1 MRSTF
6 SILFYINRSKVK
18 ADGTTAIMCRIS
30 IDGKNSTVTTGIYC
44 RPEDWDS
51 KKQEIGIV
59 RENNRLKGFR
69 QRVEHTYEDIIKE
82 QGVISAV
89 LLKNTITK
97 PDMVAVNL
105 LQAGEVERERLRVRS
120 KVINSKSSYHQSKLT
135 HENLSDFVASM
146 GMDDILFTDITE
158 RFGNSFKDFLKQDLG
173 YQSSHVNHCLRWLNR
188 LIYIAVDQGIL
199 RANPIEDVKYEKK
212 APPQLRHINRN
223 ELQWLMENPMPD
235 QRKELIRRAFIFSVF
250 TGLSYVDIRNLYPCH
265 IGKTAEGRVFIRIN
279 RAKTKVEAFIPLH
292 PVAMQILALY
302 NKSDSSQPVFPL
314 PKRDM
319 IWPEVHQIGFVMG
332 RSKNLSYH
340 MARHSFGT
348 LMLSSGV
355 PIESISKMMGHT
367 NISTT
372 QVYAKVTDDKISEDM
387 DKLITRRRLIGK
399 AETAGNE
406 H

>member
-51 KKQEIGIV
+51 KQQEITVI
-59 RENNRLKGFR
+59 RENNLLKEFR
-69 QRVEHTYEDIIKE
+69 QRVERAYEDIIKE

-105 LQAGEVERERLRVRS
+105 LQAGEVERERLRIRS

-135 HENLSDFVASM
+135 HKNLSDFVASM

-188 LIYIAVDQGIL
+188 LIYIAVEQGIL
-199 RANPIEDVKYEKK
+199 RVNPIEDVKYEKK

-223 ELQWLMENPMPD
+223 ELQWLMGNPMPD

-250 TGLSYVDIRNLYPCH
+250 TGLSYVDIRNLYPRH

-292 PVAMQILALY
+292 PAALQILALY
-302 NKSDSSQPVFPL
+302 NASDDTQPVFPL

-319 IWPEVHQIGFVMG
+319 IWPEVHQIGFIMG
-332 RSKNLSYH
+332 RTKNLSYH
-340 MARHSFGT
+340 MARHSFAT

-372 QVYAKVTDDKISEDM
+372 QVYAKVTDDKISKDM
-387 DKLITRRRLIGK
+387 DKLIARRKLIGK
-399 AETAGNE
+399 AEFAGNE

>member
-6 SILFYINRSKVK
+6 SILFYINRRKVK
-18 ADGTTAIMCRIS
+18 ADGTTSIMCRIS

-51 KKQEIGIV
+51 KQQEITVI
-59 RENNRLKGFR
+59 RENNLLKEFR
-69 QRVEHTYEDIIKE
+69 QQVERAYEDIIKE

-135 HENLSDFVASM
+135 HKNLSDFVASM

-158 RFGNSFKDFLKQDLG
+158 QFGNSFKDFLKQDLG

-188 LIYIAVDQGIL
+188 LIYIAVEQGIL
-199 RANPIEDVKYEKK
+199 RVNPIEDVKYEKK

-223 ELQWLMENPMPD
+223 ELQWLMGNPMPD

-250 TGLSYVDIRNLYPCH
+250 TGLSYVDIRNLYPRH

-292 PVAMQILALY
+292 PAALQILALY
-302 NKSDSSQPVFPL
+302 NASDDTQPVFPL

-319 IWPEVHQIGFVMG
+319 IWPEVHQIGFIMG
-332 RSKNLSYH
+332 RTKNLSYH
-340 MARHSFGT
+340 MARHSFAT

-372 QVYAKVTDDKISEDM
+372 QVYAKVTDDKISKDM
-387 DKLITRRRLIGK
+387 DKLIARRKLIGK
-399 AETAGNE
+399 AEFAGNE

>member
-18 ADGTTAIMCRIS
+18 ADGTTAVMCRIS

-51 KKQEIGIV
+51 KKQEIGII
-59 RENNRLKGFR
+59 RENNLLKEFR

-82 QGVISAV
+82 QGVTSAV

-135 HENLSDFVASM
+135 HKNLSDFIASL

-158 RFGNSFKDFLKQDLG
+158 RFGNSFKDFLKQELG
-173 YQSSHVNHCLRWLNR
+173 YQSSHINHCLRWLNR
-188 LIYIAVDQGIL
+188 LIYIAVDQGII
-199 RANPIEDVKYEKK
+199 RANPIADVKYEKK
-212 APPQLRHINRN
+212 APPQLRHISRN
-223 ELQWLMENPMPD
+223 ELQCLMRTPMPD

-250 TGLSYVDIRNLYPCH
+250 TGLSYVDIRNLYPRH
-265 IGKTAEGRVFIRIN
+265 IEKTTEGRVFIRIN

-292 PVAMQILALY
+292 SVALQILSLY

-319 IWPEVHQIGFVMG
+319 IWHEVHQIGFVMG

-387 DKLITRRRLIGK
+387 DKLIARRKIIGK

>member
-51 KKQEIGIV
+51 KQQEIAVI
-59 RENNRLKGFR
+59 RENNLLKEFR
-69 QRVEHTYEDIIKE
+69 QRVEHTYEDVIKE
-82 QGVISAV
+82 QGVISAI

-120 KVINSKSSYHQSKLT
+120 RVINSKSSYHQSKLT
-135 HENLSDFVASM
+135 HKNLSDFVASL

-158 RFGNSFKDFLKQDLG
+158 WFGNSFKDFLKQDLE
-173 YQSSHVNHCLRWLNR
+173 YQSSHINHCLRWLNR
-188 LIYIAVDQGIL
+188 LIYIAVDQGII
-199 RANPIEDVKYEKK
+199 RANPIADVKYEKK

-223 ELQWLMENPMPD
+223 ELQCLMGTPMPD

-250 TGLSYVDIRNLYPCH
+250 TGLSYVDIRNLYPRH

-292 PVAMQILALY
+292 PVALQILALY
-302 NKSDSSQPVFPL
+302 NKSDSSKPVFPL

-319 IWPEVHQIGFVMG
+319 IWPEVHQIGFIMG
-332 RSKNLSYH
+332 RTKNLSYH
-340 MARHSFGT
+340 MARHSFAT

-387 DKLITRRRLIGK
+387 DKLIARRKLIGK

>member
-6 SILFYINRSKVK
+6 SIFFYINRSKIK
-18 ADGTTAIMCRIS
+18 ADGTTVVMCRIS

-44 RPEDWDS
+44 RTEDWDC
-51 KKQEIGIV
+51 KKQEIGV
-59 RENNRLKGFR
+59 ARENNRLKGFL

-89 LLKNTITK
+89 LLKNTVTK
-97 PDMVAVNL
+97 PNIVAVNL

-120 KVINSKSSYHQSKLT
+120 KLINSISSYHQSKIT
-135 HENLSDFVASM
+135 HKNLSDFVLSM
-146 GMDDILFTDITE
+146 GMGDILFTDITE
-158 RFGNSFKDFLKQDLG
+158 RFGNSFKDFLKQDLR

-199 RANPIEDVKYEKK
+199 RANPMEGVKYEPK
-212 APPQLRHINRN
+212 APPQLRHIGRN

-235 QRKELIRRAFIFSVF
+235 QRKELLRRAFIFSVF
-250 TGLSYVDIRNLYPCH
+250 TGLSYVDIRNLYPHH

-279 RAKTKVEAFIPLH
+279 RAKTNVEAFIPLH
-292 PVAMQILALY
+292 PAALQILALY
-302 NKSDSSQPVFPL
+302 NKSDDSQPVFPL

-319 IWPEVHQIGFVMG
+319 IWPEVHQIGFIMG
-332 RSKNLSYH
+332 RTKNLSYH
-340 MARHSFGT
+340 CARHSFAT
-348 LMLSSGV
+348 LMLSAGI

-387 DKLITRRRLIGK
+387 DNLIARRKLIGK
-399 AETAGNE
+399 AEIAGNE

>member
-59 RENNRLKGFR
+59 RRNNPLKGFR

-135 HENLSDFVASM
+135 HKNLSDFVASM

-199 RANPIEDVKYEKK
+199 RVNPIEDVKYEKK

>member
-30 IDGKNSTVTTGIYC
+30 IDGKNSTVITGIYC

-51 KKQEIGIV
+51 KQQEITVI
-59 RENNRLKGFR
+59 RENNLLKEFR
-69 QRVEHTYEDIIKE
+69 QRVERAYEDIIKE

-135 HENLSDFVASM
+135 HKNLSDFVASLE
-146 GMDDILFTDITE
+146 MDDILFTDITE
-158 RFGNSFKDFLKQDLG
+158 RFGNSFKDFLKQNLG

-199 RANPIEDVKYEKK
+199 RVNPIEDVKYEKK
-212 APPQLRHINRN
+212 VPPQLRHISRN
-223 ELQWLMENPMPD
+223 ELQWLMGNPMPD

-250 TGLSYVDIRNLYPCH
+250 TGLSYVDIRNLYPRH

-292 PVAMQILALY
+292 PAALQILALY
-302 NKSDSSQPVFPL
+302 NASDDTQPVFPL

-319 IWPEVHQIGFVMG
+319 IWPEVHQIGFIMG
-332 RSKNLSYH
+332 RTKNLSYH
-340 MARHSFGT
+340 MARHSFAT

-387 DKLITRRRLIGK
+387 DKLIARRKIIGK
-399 AETAGNE
+399 AEIAGNE

>member
-59 RENNRLKGFR
+59 RRNNPLKGFR

-135 HENLSDFVASM
+135 HKNLSDFVASM